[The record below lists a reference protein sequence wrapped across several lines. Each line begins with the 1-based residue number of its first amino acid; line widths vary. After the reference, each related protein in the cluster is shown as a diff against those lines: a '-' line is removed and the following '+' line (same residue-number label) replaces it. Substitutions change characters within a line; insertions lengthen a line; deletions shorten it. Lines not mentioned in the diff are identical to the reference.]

1 MHEKD
6 PLGCEAFALRSYLY
20 ALTGLVLFISS
31 ALGVGANFADN
42 IANGSSFIISV
53 ILMIWLVSLY
63 VISYTHSQFWFVKHI
78 AAGMLAIIS
87 GLGAGVVARRLGL
100 VPALRR
106 SAIISA
112 VFSSVATGIIF
123 VSGEPCISGWQLV
136 LCALASIVMVEF
148 AASMGILE
156 LNILDEVKNPFAIS
170 IQRTI
175 SIGFLL
181 SLFIYLLE
189 LSRRVCKRSENCY
202 PGNADYIE
210 TVLAPYTKT
219 IRILFRIVQE
229 GCKYPIASSIF

>member
-20 ALTGLVLFISS
+20 ALAGLVLFIGS
-31 ALGVGANFADN
+31 ALGVGADFADDV
-42 IANGSSFIISV
+42 ANGSSFMIAIV
-53 ILMIWLVSLY
+53 LIIWLASLY
-63 VISYTHSQFWFVKHI
+63 IISYTHSRLWIVKHI

-100 VPALRR
+100 VPAVRR
-106 SAIISA
+106 SAVISA
-112 VFSSVATGIIF
+112 VFSTVATGIIF
-123 VSGEPCISGWQLV
+123 VSGEACVSGWQLV
-136 LCALASIVMVEF
+136 LCAFASIVMVEF

-175 SIGFLL
+175 STGFLI
-181 SLFIYLLE
+181 SLFVYLLE
-189 LSRRVCKRSENCY
+189 LSRRVCKRSEDCY

-219 IRILFRIVQE
+219 IRILFRIVYE
-229 GCKYPIASSIF
+229 GCKN